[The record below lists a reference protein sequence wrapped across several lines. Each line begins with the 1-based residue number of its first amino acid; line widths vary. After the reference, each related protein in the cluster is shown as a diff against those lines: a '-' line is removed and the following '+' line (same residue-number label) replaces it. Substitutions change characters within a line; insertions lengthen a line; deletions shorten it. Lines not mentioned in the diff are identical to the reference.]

1 MDRIK
6 IEKYIEWFLQ
16 SDPEIQADVLESLI
30 TPIIEGDLGEKE
42 KEEILDWIEHIDKIK
57 IK

>member
-16 SDPEIQADVLESLI
+16 SDAEIQADVLESLI

-42 KEEILDWIEHIDKIK
+42 KEEIWDWIEHIDKRI
-57 IK
+57 IN